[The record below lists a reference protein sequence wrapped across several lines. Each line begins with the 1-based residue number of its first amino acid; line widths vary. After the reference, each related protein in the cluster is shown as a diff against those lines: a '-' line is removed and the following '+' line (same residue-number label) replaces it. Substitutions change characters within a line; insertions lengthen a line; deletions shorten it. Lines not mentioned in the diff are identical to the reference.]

1 MSLVL
6 VPNRFLLE
14 SGISANSM
22 PKYLAMLFNAT
33 SFHAIFHNAML
44 LHAFLL
50 NALICHVM
58 AYNVTL
64 SLTMSFCKEPAIRNV
79 AARVRFAAER
89 WDVQLSRPFSKAF
102 VIIK

>member
-1 MSLVL
+1 
-6 VPNRFLLE
+6 
-14 SGISANSM
+14 
-22 PKYLAMLFNAT
+22 
-33 SFHAIFHNAML
+33 
-44 LHAFLL
+44 
-50 NALICHVM
+50 M